1 MEKNKIQERMKG
13 VKSIKDLV
21 KLLNAIKR
29 DEFGTSKYK
38 ITEKQLLHFS
48 NPTRKV
54 HRYKT
59 FFINKKSGGTREI
72 NAPCYQ
78 LSILLHVVNVLF
90 KALYNPSKSAMGF
103 VEGRSVVDNASVHVG
118 NNYVFNMDLKDFFP
132 SIPQA
137 RVWKRIQLPPF
148 NFTQET
154 ANVIAGLCCYF
165 DLNQN
170 KCVLPQGAPTS
181 PLLTNAI
188 CDKLDRRLAG
198 VAKRFKVRYSR
209 YADDITFSSM
219 HNVYQENSDFR
230 IEVKRVIADQGFIIN
245 DKKTR
250 LQKRGVRQE
259 VTGLTVNEKV
269 NVCRQYISDLRWIL
283 NLWEKKGYAIAYSKF
298 YPKYKIEKGHVK
310 KGEPVMEN
318 VIGGKL
324 DYLRMV
330 KGANNITYKKL
341 QERYDRLQQIFFPD
355 SKKESAQKYLF
366 VQTYSVTDFKK
377 MVTKEITLIV
387 SQNMKLTAK
396 CKIGDKDC
404 TLAITK
410 SCQKV
415 LCKDLDK
422 RNIGDTIESKMLD
435 KCYVSLCRYKT
446 NNFWLISNQQHS
458 RSKKLSLQNVRLS
471 LNVLLKYWEIFGL
484 EKTVQVISEAI
495 MVHEINES
503 FNDFSIINI
512 DNYFIKEL
520 KDKFDKDNAK
530 QKEEFYKRLQHKEI
544 FRWLSEEE
552 PSSELLE
559 LILQALPFD
568 GMPLEL
574 QELITNTK
582 LKLESDNP
590 VLSEDK

>member
-230 IEVKRVIADQGFIIN
+230 IEVKRVIAEQGFIIN

-250 LQKRGVRQE
+250 LQKCGVRQE

-366 VQTYSVTDFKK
+366 VQTYSVPDFKK
-377 MVTKEITLIV
+377 IVSNEITLCV
-387 SQNMKLTAK
+387 SQDRKLIAK
-396 CKIGDKDC
+396 CLIEGKDC
-404 TLAITK
+404 TLAISK
-410 SCQKV
+410 SCQRL
-415 LCKDLDK
+415 LCPDLDK
-422 RNIGDTIESKMLD
+422 RNAGELIESKILA
-435 KCYVSLCRYKT
+435 KCYVTLCRYK
-446 NNFWLISNQQHS
+446 NKNFWLIS
-458 RSKKLSLQNVRLS
+458 SKKYNRSSRLSVQNIRLS
-471 LNVLLKYWEIFGL
+471 LNVLLKFWEVFGL
-484 EKTVQVISEAI
+484 EKTVQAMSEVLMAHKLI
-495 MVHEINES
+495 DS
-503 FNDFSIINI
+503 FNDPSVINV
-512 DNYFIKEL
+512 DNYFINEL
-520 KDKFDKDNAK
+520 INESE
-530 QKEEFYKRLQHKEI
+530 KEEIKHREEYYRKKVYKALFEL
-544 FRWLSEEE
+544 LSEEE
-552 PSSELLE
+552 PSTE
-559 LILQALPFD
+559 LIDLILKAFPFEE
-568 GMPLEL
+568 MPLEI
-574 QELITNTK
+574 QELISKKK
-582 LKLESDNP
+582 LKIESNSP
-590 VLSEDK
+590 LFSEDE